1 MGRNNKRGSTNTTS
15 QKAKSGAKIHQY
27 VDSDKGLFIGAWKI
41 IDGQMAN
48 IKIFMTEKN
57 RKTGTVKS
65 KTGKI
70 WVPVTMVVTIPTKQ
84 TSFCNGLMN
93 VDDYRCYFKDW
104 NWICNP
110 KAKNGGYIGKHIS
123 KDYN

>member
-1 MGRNNKRGSTNTTS
+1 MSIRNYKNKNQNTPKGR
-15 QKAKSGAKIHQY
+15 SGAKIIQHL
-27 VDSDKGLFIGAWKI
+27 DNEKGLFIGAWKI
-41 IDGQMAN
+41 IDGQLSN

-57 RKTGTVKS
+57 RKTGVVPSKS
-65 KTGKI
+65 GKK
-70 WVPVTMVVTIPTKQ
+70 WVPVTMVVTIPTRQ

-93 VDDYRCYFKDW
+93 VNDYKCYFKDW

-123 KDYN
+123 KNYN